1 MYKQQQKSWLDE
13 HKGVLILS
21 AIFLA
26 ALAFGGWGAW
36 QVFGPV
42 SGDPRSQLASARR
55 EGARL
60 QDEIEQLHQRVTTL
74 TRSDQISRDANRDLQ
89 GTLADRDEEIA
100 GLRAD
105 VAFYERLVG
114 ATAQRRGLSVHAL
127 RMQPQNGTAWH
138 FTATLTQ
145 NLNRGAVS
153 DGRADADDRRHARRQ
168 AAEAGLGRPAPAA
181 RARRAWRIRSSTSS
195 RSRATCSC
203 PPASRR

>member
-60 QDEIEQLHQRVTTL
+60 QDESE
-74 TRSDQISRDANRDLQ
+74 
-89 GTLADRDEEIA
+89 
-100 GLRAD
+100 
-105 VAFYERLVG
+105 
-114 ATAQRRGLSVHAL
+114 
-127 RMQPQNGTAWH
+127 PQN
-138 FTATLTQ
+138 
-145 NLNRGAVS
+145 
-153 DGRADADDRRHARRQ
+153 
-168 AAEAGLGRPAPAA
+168 AA
-181 RARRAWRIRSSTSS
+181 RQPDAEEREDGVRKGMLPEQHAVARVGD
-195 RSRATCSC
+195 
-203 PPASRR
+203 